1 MKDEKAKKPGFF
13 KVMQENLGYFFLFA
27 LSLAIIFIG
36 ITFACFFAFLQ
47 PEEEVLVPNVVGKDL
62 TEALMILQ
70 SKELYPKLLLQYTGN
85 PDDKDMVL
93 AQSIDE
99 GMISKAGRRIQ
110 LTVSQ
115 GAPLTEVEDFVGQ
128 SLLDVQLHIKSIF
141 PDADSA
147 LVVLTDPTFSDSD
160 RPLNTIIAQ
169 EPEAGTKLTGKT
181 ELKLIVSKGSTQKNV
196 SVPDFSQMT
205 IEDLYKT
212 METTELLFNFR
223 ASAGKDGA
231 QIGIADSQKPVA
243 ASTVSANSVVDVY
256 VTLPEPNSDG
266 VRVAEDGQTRIDI
279 YKKIIANYP
288 FLLPVTVTAV
298 SEEGE
303 TTEIA
308 KFKHLG
314 GEFSFPYAQ
323 PVNTTLV
330 FAIDGQEFDRITVR

>member
-70 SKELYPKLLLQYTGN
+70 SKELYPKLLLQFTGN
-85 PDDKDMVL
+85 PDDKGMVL
-93 AQSIDE
+93 AQSIEE

-169 EPEAGTKLTGKT
+169 EPEARTKLTGKT

-212 METTELLFNFR
+212 METTELLFDF
-223 ASAGKDGA
+223 SGA
-231 QIGIADSQKPVA
+231 DTEDAVQVGTVLSQKPVA
-243 ASTVSANSVVDVY
+243 AATVPAHSVTAVQIG
-256 VTLPEPNSDG
+256 LPKANSDG
-266 VRVAEDGQTRIDI
+266 NRIAEDGYTRVGI
-279 YKKIIANYP
+279 YKKAITNYP
-288 FLLPVTVTAV
+288 FLLPVVVTAV
-298 SEEGE
+298 TEEGE

-308 KFKHLG
+308 KFNHLG
-314 GEFSFPYAQ
+314 GNFSFPFAQ
-323 PVNTTLV
+323 PAGTALIFT
-330 FAIDGQEFDRITVR
+330 IDGQEFDRITVR